1 MKQRILVMNGQR
13 LVQTEQ
19 GEEWN
24 TGKVEKAGNLK
35 AGIYNLYR
43 AIDAD
48 KKQEYVGMILHTD
61 NAYVY
66 QQKGREV
73 LRHDRQDFTVVP
85 DYGSLKSIAY
95 DEQGR
100 AVTAAATATISQS
113 IKR

>member
-19 GEEWN
+19 GGEWN
-24 TGKVEKAGNLK
+24 TGKVEKAGNFK

-43 AIDAD
+43 ATDAD

-73 LRHDRQDFTVVP
+73 LRHDRKDFTVAP
-85 DYGSLKSIAY
+85 EHGAIKSISY
-95 DEQGR
+95 DEQSR
-100 AVTAAATATISQS
+100 AITVSATVSQS
-113 IKR
+113 HSIRR